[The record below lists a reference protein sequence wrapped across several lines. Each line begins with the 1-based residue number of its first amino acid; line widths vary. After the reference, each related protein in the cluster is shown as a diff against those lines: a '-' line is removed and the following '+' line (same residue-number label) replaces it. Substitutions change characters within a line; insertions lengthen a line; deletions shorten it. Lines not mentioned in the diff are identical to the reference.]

1 MRSQERRGSPRK
13 AGAFTT
19 YPDSNLLTQPQC
31 NQTIC
36 PLSTYNQAWFS
47 YLPSLPGNAL
57 YEALFFILLVLQLFL
72 GIRYKTWGFLIGMV
86 SGLILE
92 VTGYIGRLELHFNPF
107 KKSPFLVYLVPL
119 TMGPAF
125 LSAAVYLCLSRIVVL
140 YGPKLSR
147 FSPRTY
153 TITFISCDIFSLILQ
168 AIGGGMASTA
178 NTQKGVHTGTHIMIA
193 GLSFQVTSLLLFI
206 GLCID
211 FAIAVRRSRS
221 TLSANSVSQTWLFKS
236 FLCALAI
243 ATIGIFVRS
252 VFRVAE
258 LSKGFHGPLDN
269 QEATYMVLEGM
280 MILMACIA
288 LTLFHPG
295 VCFQGQW
302 DSADFHLTKK
312 RKVDG
317 GDEATPGSVSEMD
330 NVRKQ
335 AAVGETE
342 Q

>member
-1 MRSQERRGSPRK
+1 MSFHFPNFPIFYTLSEPLLAFIMRSQERRGSPRK

-125 LSAAVYLCLSRIVVL
+125 LSAAVYRKFAFFICCCEGQCGNDDCPTMLGTL
-140 YGPKLSR
+140 YDGEML
-147 FSPRTY
+147 T
-153 TITFISCDIFSLILQ
+153 CDERSSL
-168 AIGGGMASTA
+168 
-178 NTQKGVHTGTHIMIA
+178 
-193 GLSFQVTSLLLFI
+193 
-206 GLCID
+206 
-211 FAIAVRRSRS
+211 
-221 TLSANSVSQTWLFKS
+221 
-236 FLCALAI
+236 
-243 ATIGIFVRS
+243 
-252 VFRVAE
+252 
-258 LSKGFHGPLDN
+258 PL
-269 QEATYMVLEGM
+269 
-280 MILMACIA
+280 
-288 LTLFHPG
+288 
-295 VCFQGQW
+295 
-302 DSADFHLTKK
+302 
-312 RKVDG
+312 
-317 GDEATPGSVSEMD
+317 
-330 NVRKQ
+330 
-335 AAVGETE
+335 
-342 Q
+342 